1 MARSCGSEERWTR
14 VSELGGAP
22 SEGVEVRDSVE
33 RDESVT
39 RCCVSSSSSMTVHCT
54 TTTFLFSLWLFH
66 HEFSFSRW
74 LFLWLIDWY
83 LMESGLWKKER
94 KEGRKK
100 ATCVVVCRGI
110 CVFGCYWL
118 LVLCFSLFQVG
129 CRVLPR
135 LRNGGCLCTVSP
147 LLLLDL
153 HRRCFSSNRISR
165 FC

>member
-74 LFLWLIDWY
+74 LFDWLVFDG
-83 LMESGLWKKER
+83 ESALGLCCER
-94 KEGRKK
+94 NKGRKLGD
-100 ATCVVVCRGI
+100 VCRGI
-110 CVFGCYWL
+110 CVFDCYWL
-118 LVLCFSLFQVG
+118 VRSFSLFQVG

-135 LRNGGCLCTVSP
+135 LPGPASP
-147 LLLLDL
+147 LLLDL
-153 HRRCFSSNRISR
+153 HRRCFSSNPISR